1 MGRSLEHVMMDEWAR
16 YIGGS
21 FLRKGGFRDIRMRR
35 FYYKKELAYAAH
47 SRDRLVKSYHFG
59 SVMNM

>member
-1 MGRSLEHVMMDEWAR
+1 MMDEWAR

-21 FLRKGGFRDIRMRR
+21 FPRKGGFGDIRMRR

-47 SRDRLVKSYHFG
+47 SRDRLVRRYHFG